1 MLLPDGNGAPE
12 SRSAAALASGSVVV
26 KPASA
31 SAGFYYSALRP
42 AEHFLP
48 VRADFADLEQTL
60 EWARAH
66 DAEAERIAARA
77 RRFARTHLR
86 EVPVACYVIALLE
99 AYAALQRG
107 LLSAAELPA
116 EPIEADPA
124 FARVAR
130 EVQRARARA
139 PWARELRLHARKR
152 RYANY
157 YVRRRLSDETKYHGT
172 HGNMPV
178 GAREQFLQFLAM
190 CEFAPPRGIG
200 RQFGRFA
207 GSGASGIAELLW
219 RRLVRDQVR

>member
-107 LLSAAELPA
+107 LLPAAELPA

-139 PWARELRLHARKR
+139 VGTRAPFARAQAAIRQLLRPAAAFR
-152 RYANY
+152 
-157 YVRRRLSDETKYHGT
+157 
-172 HGNMPV
+172 
-178 GAREQFLQFLAM
+178 
-190 CEFAPPRGIG
+190 
-200 RQFGRFA
+200 
-207 GSGASGIAELLW
+207 
-219 RRLVRDQVR
+219 RDQVPRHPREYAGWREGAVSAVPRDVRVRASPRNRTTIWPFRGLGGVGNRGAVMAQAGP